1 MGVPS
6 FYRWLVRK
14 YPKIVV
20 DAVEDDDEEWR
31 RRSTGVDNFYLDM
44 NGIIHPCF
52 HPDDDDDVFF
62 LNNFFF
68 WKRDSVSSIIMFADK
83 LVWSELFWD
92 LWKFHSYIYIYIF
105 RILVQL
111 RQVLIKC

>member
-68 WKRDSVSSIIMFADK
+68 LEKRLCFFNNNVCRQISLVRIILGFM
-83 LVWSELFWD
+83 EI
-92 LWKFHSYIYIYIF
+92 SYIYIYIYSGF
-105 RILVQL
+105 SSSSD
-111 RQVLIKC
+111 KF